1 MKYNIYHDGETQ
13 GPFTRAELEAKSLP
27 PDTPCAAEGETA
39 WGTVG
44 AVMDQPEPQPVQLEH
59 TAVGALAGGV
69 MMALWMV
76 SLLVTSVSIKTLL
89 VIGCVGVLA
98 LGVLAILRIRKSET
112 STGISLLAIGMAL
125 AGMALVASL
134 LVKIDGGKKSS
145 SSSSYSDSA
154 KKEGRIGDLLG
165 IGKARA
171 MASQTACFANQQTIR
186 TIIQQWATDKR
197 KGRSSAPTVDSLK
210 GYFEGGRMPKCSSGG
225 TYDLATVGEYPSC
238 SFHGS
243 YLDEEEDRDEE

>member
-13 GPFTRAELEAKSLP
+13 GPFTRGELEAKNLP

-44 AVMDQPEPQPVQLEH
+44 AVMDQPEPQPTQLEH

-76 SLLVTSVSIKTLL
+76 SLLVTSVSVKTLL

-98 LGVLAILRIRKSET
+98 LGVLAILRIRKSEDR
-112 STGISLLAIGMAL
+112 TGVSLLAIGMAL
-125 AGMALVASL
+125 ALMALVASL

-145 SSSSYSDSA
+145 SSSSDRA
-154 KKEGRIGDLLG
+154 KKESR
-165 IGKARA
+165 
-171 MASQTACFANQQTIR
+171 TAQ
-186 TIIQQWATDKR
+186 
-197 KGRSSAPTVDSLK
+197 S
-210 GYFEGGRMPKCSSGG
+210 
-225 TYDLATVGEYPSC
+225 
-238 SFHGS
+238 
-243 YLDEEEDRDEE
+243 EE